1 MSLGEEADYPQAEG
15 RHPAPGEPMDLR
27 KQEPAGET
35 PEPAPLPVIVS
46 PDGSVSIDGI
56 PVPVVGGEAVD
67 VAILDTLHGYARSRN
82 SPVRAAISDPS
93 ADYVAIVQVE
103 PDGSSRLVEQRQE
116 GSAGDASASGDTGF
130 AEPERLAE
138 PGTFAE
144 AEGFTGNAGSAEPTG
159 FPEYFDPVEPVEP
172 VQPLEPLEP
181 VEPTEPAEATE
192 SPEPPEFAG
201 TAGSA
206 GLVGAVEAVGPAEY
220 PEFPGGID
228 DAALPDDDAAG
239 MPESAGPGMPRTPRI
254 PRMPQIPAPSLDR
267 GRGPGSVRKR
277 LLRQS
282 DDEYQPPGF
291 LKRPLGIGVAGVV
304 AAAVVIVPLIVL
316 GSSGNGD
323 DQSGASD
330 SSKAKDKAPSTTLDP
345 SPTDSPPDV
354 LPEQPPSA
362 STSVVPKPKEPEK
375 PTAEPTEPKAPTL
388 PETGGD
394 SDIPIGEVLIK
405 NKKYGFCLDLP
416 STGKGAFDT
425 PVQDGA
431 CRPSSSDNQEWA
443 LDLAAKGGGTRGAD
457 LYLIQNIKSGLC
469 LDLGGYGPAG
479 FAAPVGLFDCNSSNE
494 EDNQLWWLDERPNGT
509 HWIRNQRSGDMCLD
523 VNRSDKKAAHAGT
536 TVVGCSDLDD
546 HEWSFRKS

>member
-1 MSLGEEADYPQAEG
+1 MGMSLGEEADNPHAEG
-15 RHPAPGEPMDLR
+15 RHPAPGGPMDLG

-116 GSAGDASASGDTGF
+116 GSAGDSLAGGDTGF
-130 AEPERLAE
+130 AEPELA
-138 PGTFAE
+138 GD
-144 AEGFTGNAGSAEPTG
+144 AGSAEPTG
-159 FPEYFDPVEPVEP
+159 FPEYFEPVEPVE
-172 VQPLEPLEP
+172 
-181 VEPTEPAEATE
+181 ATT
-192 SPEPPEFAG
+192 SPESAG
-201 TAGSA
+201 TTGSA
-206 GLVGAVEAVGPAEY
+206 GLVGAVGPAEY
-220 PEFPGGID
+220 PDFSAGDD
-228 DAALPDDDAAG
+228 DAALTDDDAAG
-239 MPESAGPGMPRTPRI
+239 VPELAGPRM
-254 PRMPQIPAPSLDR
+254 PRMPQISTPSLDR
-267 GRGPGSVRKR
+267 GRGPGAVRKR

-323 DQSGASD
+323 AQSGTSD

-345 SPTDSPPDV
+345 SPSDSPPAV
-354 LPEQPPSA
+354 LPQQPPSA
-362 STSVVPKPKEPEK
+362 STSVVPKPKEP
-375 PTAEPTEPKAPTL
+375 TAEPTKPKPTTR

-443 LDLAAKGGGTRGAD
+443 LDLAAKGRGTRGAD

-479 FAAPVGLFDCNSSNE
+479 FAAPVGLFDCNSSNT

-509 HWIRNQRSGDMCLD
+509 QWIRNQRSGDMCLD
-523 VNRSDKKAAHAGT
+523 VSRSDKKAVHAGI

-546 HEWSFRKS
+546 HEWSFSKS